1 MLETELKENEFVL
14 DVSGSENYTLTN
26 DHASNIST
34 ARIQIHP
41 LQTTNLVNLCIGLLH
56 LDISIL
62 SMQTQMDKGIIN
74 AVKGARGS

>member
-1 MLETELKENEFVL
+1 MLETELKKNEFVL

-41 LQTTNLVNLCIGLLH
+41 LQTTYLVNLCIGLLH
-56 LDISIL
+56 
-62 SMQTQMDKGIIN
+62 
-74 AVKGARGS
+74 